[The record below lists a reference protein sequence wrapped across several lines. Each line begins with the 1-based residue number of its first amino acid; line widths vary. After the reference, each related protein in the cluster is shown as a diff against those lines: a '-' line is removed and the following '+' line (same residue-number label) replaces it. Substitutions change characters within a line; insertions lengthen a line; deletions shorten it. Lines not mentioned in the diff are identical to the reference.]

1 MPMGKKTNS
10 WIDRLRE
17 LRRQNAPRKFH
28 SAILLAA
35 GSGLRFG
42 DENGKHLTM
51 CGGVPVLVRS
61 ALAFES
67 CDQIDEIVVVTR
79 DCDRETCTNLLRSAG
94 VTKLKTVV
102 SGGETRQSSAKRG
115 FDAVNPNADFVSL
128 HDAARCLVTPEMIA
142 AVLEEA
148 EIHGAAACAEK
159 PVDTVKRVNK
169 DGFIEETLD
178 RDRVWLVKTPQ
189 TFLANMYRAAAY
201 TAEKDGFTATDDCT
215 LVERLG
221 FSVKLVDCGWENIK
235 ITYPADIERAEWIL
249 SRREDIPKEEK

>member
-67 CDQIDEIVVVTR
+67 CDQIDVVTR

-189 TFLANMYRAAAY
+189 TFLANIHRHGRLRAGR
-201 TAEKDGFTATDDCT
+201 TARLFREACG
-215 LVERLG
+215 LRLG
-221 FSVKLVDCGWENIK
+221 E
-235 ITYPADIERAEWIL
+235 Y
-249 SRREDIPKEEK
+249 